1 MEIIKN
7 ILAVIG
13 GLVVLLTG
21 LVTIA
26 CCINSG
32 KIGREFEEQYWQDK
46 DD

>member
-21 LVTIA
+21 LVTIT
-26 CCINSG
+26 CCINFGS
-32 KIGREFEEQYWQDK
+32 IGREFEEQYWQDK